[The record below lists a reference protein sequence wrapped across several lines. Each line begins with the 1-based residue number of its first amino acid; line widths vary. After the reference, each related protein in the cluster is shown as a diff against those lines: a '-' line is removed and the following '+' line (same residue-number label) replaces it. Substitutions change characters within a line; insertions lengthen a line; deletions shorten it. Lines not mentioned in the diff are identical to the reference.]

1 MRSSRTKRREVV
13 AMSADIRPIRTAAE
27 QGLAET
33 FAAARGKLPGA
44 AEQRAAAFR
53 RFESDGLPH
62 RRVEEWKYTDL
73 RALMRDAKPLA
84 GAPGT
89 TRAVPPAI
97 ADALP
102 GIDAY
107 RVAIVNGAYVP
118 AWSDLAGADPGVALI
133 DLFAW
138 IADDLSAY

>member
-1 MRSSRTKRREVV
+1 
-13 AMSADIRPIRTAAE
+13 
-27 QGLAET
+27 
-33 FAAARGKLPGA
+33 
-44 AEQRAAAFR
+44 
-53 RFESDGLPH
+53 
-62 RRVEEWKYTDL
+62 KYTDL

-84 GAPGT
+84 TAPGT

-107 RVAIVNGAYVP
+107 RVAIVNGSYVP

-138 IADDLSAY
+138 IADDLSAYQDLIAQENDLATALNTAFVTGGAVLRVKKDACVAKTIHLAYALSGDAPAAMLPR